1 LTEVDIITTAIQNQG
16 IVATLVLLL
25 LYQIREMQKSM
36 DGKID
41 KMLDAIIAEM
51 RNDTVR
57 SAGNPEKLPV

>member
-1 LTEVDIITTAIQNQG
+1 MTEVDIITTAIENQG

-51 RNDTVR
+51 RND
-57 SAGNPEKLPV
+57 SSKSKGDLSKPA

>member
-1 LTEVDIITTAIQNQG
+1 MTEVDIITTAIENQG

-51 RNDTVR
+51 RNDTPR
-57 SAGNPEKLPV
+57 STSNPEPRV